1 MRRVVCWAV
10 VPFMVLVWSA
20 SAWAQQASA
29 DPRVGLR
36 EGVKRDALD
45 ADGKK
50 LYDSIVNAT
59 TPYGRGL
66 PAPIGMWMH
75 SPKMAEHVLPL
86 YMYLRFG
93 GDSGDAMYFPGQE
106 LRQAILVAARETN
119 SQYQW
124 TSHEPRKVA
133 ERIEYSPPTI
143 YEHFTSKEALL
154 LELMREGFRMLME
167 RVRASNSAAASPEAR
182 IMAVAL
188 AYWEFAWDHPEL
200 YQVMHG
206 LGGVPFCFD
215 PAIEAAESAI
225 NPSNPEQFSPEAKAI
240 FQFTM
245 DAIKDLVGGDEQDC
259 EEREASV
266 HILWATLHGLVALTM
281 AGRIEGGRAQAANL
295 VERAVRAFL
304 AAQRVTS
311 DE

>member
-1 MRRVVCWAV
+1 MGTKERR
-10 VPFMVLVWSA
+10 
-20 SAWAQQASA
+20 
-29 DPRVGLR
+29 DR
-36 EGVKRDALD
+36 ER
-45 ADGKK
+45 
-50 LYDSIVNAT
+50 
-59 TPYGRGL
+59 
-66 PAPIGMWMH
+66 
-75 SPKMAEHVLPL
+75 
-86 YMYLRFG
+86 
-93 GDSGDAMYFPGQE
+93 QE
-106 LRQAILVAARETN
+106 LRQAILSASREIAAREGWQ
-119 SQYQW
+119 SV
-124 TSHEPRKVA
+124 SIRKVA

-143 YEHFTSKEALL
+143 YEHFASKEALL

-167 RVRASNSAAASPEAR
+167 RVRAGNSAAASPEAR

-215 PAIEAAESAI
+215 PAIEAAKGERNLS
-225 NPSNPEQFSPEAKAI
+225 SPEQFSPEAKAI

-266 HILWATLHGLVALTM
+266 NILWATLHGLVALTM
-281 AGRIEGGRAQAANL
+281 AGRIEGGRTQAAGL

-304 AAQRVTS
+304 ASQRVTS
-311 DE
+311 DKVTR